1 MSGNE
6 NENAGAAGG
15 DAGAAGSAGAAAAGA
30 AAGAGQGSSGAA
42 AGGSAFA
49 AAAGGADAGAAG
61 AGGEAPKPLPERIPE
76 KYRVNKEDG
85 TFDLEA
91 STAKMLDGHSALEK
105 RLGTGDLPPTD
116 LAGYDP
122 KPEGF
127 DMEELK
133 ADPDY
138 QSFLKGA
145 HAKGMTNAQVEYVL
159 TQYGQSAAMVA
170 TPPMSAAEFEAD
182 MKANHWKGEG
192 EYQQQMAF
200 GMRAIRAYLPGIT
213 QEEIASLPNNPL
225 VAKLLAAVGKETRED
240 AGVGKTV
247 ITDQDFESQMA
258 AIQASEAYNN
268 ANHAEHKGA
277 VDKLQKLFE
286 QRYKPAA

>member
-1 MSGNE
+1 MSNSPNDNGNGGTPAGTPAADAGT
-6 NENAGAAGG
+6 AGAQNGTPA
-15 DAGAAGSAGAAAAGA
+15 
-30 AAGAGQGSSGAA
+30 
-42 AGGSAFA
+42 GSAFA
-49 AAAGGADAGAAG
+49 AVGDQGGQGG
-61 AGGEAPKPLPERIPE
+61 TPAGGEAPKPLPERIPE

-91 STAKMLDGHSALEK
+91 STAKMLDGHSALEA
-105 RLGTGDLPPTD
+105 RLGTGDLPPKD
-116 LAGYDP
+116 LDGYDP

-159 TQYGQSAAMVA
+159 TQYAQSAAMVA
-170 TPPMSAAEFEAD
+170 TPPMSAEEFAAE

-192 EYQQQMAF
+192 EYDQQM
-200 GMRAIRAYLPGIT
+200 GLGLRAIRAYLPGVT
-213 QEEIASLPNNPL
+213 QEEIASLPNHPL

-240 AGVGKTV
+240 AGVGKTP

-258 AIQASEAYNN
+258 AIQSSDAYNN
-268 ANHAEHKGA
+268 ANHPEHKAA
-277 VDKLQKLFE
+277 VDKLQALF
-286 QRYKPAA
+286 QKRYQPTT